1 LSSNKSNYILSTI
14 RLQTLNFFTTSRDK
28 WKQKHKEKQSIIKYL
43 KIKIRDL
50 SKSRNYWKNKAQY
63 LDGELKKNEKIAKTT
78 KKINHV

>member
-1 LSSNKSNYILSTI
+1 LNKI
-14 RLQTLNFFTTSRDK
+14 RLQTVNFFKSSRDK
-28 WKQKHKEKQSIIKYL
+28 WKEKHKEKQSTIKYL

-50 SKSRNYWKNKAQY
+50 SKSRNYWKNKARY